1 MHKIHLWLLLALL
14 TLAACEPDPP
24 VTPRVDPLTGQEARA
39 ATLRVQTGAPP
50 TMTAAAFETIQA
62 IIGQTLTPPP
72 SPTRPERVVTR
83 TPTPTLFVES
93 EDDLLGNVYL
103 STDWLV
109 GEFTATDGNSYSL
122 DSFADATLIIH
133 TFDPDCDLCNSSH
146 QNLWSTV
153 QTIVGEAPPIV
164 YLNLNIN
171 PLATPRAVANWSNRH
186 QIPTDTGR
194 SWYVGSVSQQL
205 LRLLTETFGEITDST
220 LIVVDQQHQSHFA
233 LSVSYAEQD
242 WREVLIFYVFSQLS
256 PEPEISEVEEAPLDE
271 EPTVEVSEE

>member
-1 MHKIHLWLLLALL
+1 MHKIQLWLLLALL
-14 TLAACEPDPP
+14 ILAACEPDPP

-39 ATLRVQTGAPP
+39 STLRAQTGAPP

-62 IIGQTLTPPP
+62 IVGQTLTPPP

-83 TPTPTLFVES
+83 TPTPTLFVEA

-103 STDWLV
+103 STDWLMA
-109 GEFTATDGNSYSL
+109 EFTATDGITYSL

-133 TFDPDCDLCNSSH
+133 TFDPDCDLCHLSH
-146 QNLWSTV
+146 QNLWSIV

-171 PLATPRAVANWSNRH
+171 PLATPRAITNWGNRY
-186 QIPTDTGR
+186 QLSTDAGR
-194 SWYVGSVSQQL
+194 NWYVGSVSEQL

-220 LIVVDQQHQSHFA
+220 LIVVDQQQESHFA
-233 LSVSYAEQD
+233 PSVSYAEQD
-242 WREVLIFYVFSQLS
+242 WREVLIFYVFNQLS
-256 PEPEISEVEEAPLDE
+256 PESEISEAEEAPLDE
-271 EPTVEVSEE
+271 ELADEVSEE